1 MCFLY
6 NFCNCSLVSNV
17 SYLTFKWLLYAPPGL
32 TLKRA
37 AFCTTSVFMCFLYNF
52 CNCSLVSNVSYLTF
66 KWLLYAP
73 PGLTLKNST
82 FCPHTVFMCFVWIS
96 EQTAIISLY
105 RINWLVFITETECLL
120 RGTDCVFK
128 YTSDSSHSLK
138 GKCVDTSHTHS
149 RYKTSRSQLRPA
161 QRKMKTSRASF
172 ELLFCFLQKYF
183 VNKISYHLR
192 DTNSTADCFAP
203 SSQLRMS
210 PMLL

>member
-1 MCFLY
+1 MGFNSGFKGLMKLGSSLPQTQKPATFLFPEPDEYIPRFLKRYIQLLLPDGREEQHDFIDYGTCARYLYAKYSTVLGFVVIIHTTRFNNKKGCILYDECMCFLY

-105 RINWLVFITETECLL
+105 RIN
-120 RGTDCVFK
+120 
-128 YTSDSSHSLK
+128 
-138 GKCVDTSHTHS
+138 
-149 RYKTSRSQLRPA
+149 
-161 QRKMKTSRASF
+161 
-172 ELLFCFLQKYF
+172 
-183 VNKISYHLR
+183 
-192 DTNSTADCFAP
+192 
-203 SSQLRMS
+203 
-210 PMLL
+210 